1 VSTTFSGWIIVLTSV
16 DTFLSVKYPT
26 KFQFVKSFK
35 AQIIIILSL
44 SVLFCSLYST
54 DWIYMVINPEF
65 GCLVVKAKTAKT
77 SKKAK
82 TFYLNIILG
91 CLSIIFPFLFMLLTN
106 ILIFLQL
113 LKKSQINRNNFKRA
127 KNLFRVSVGLNFLF
141 LISTMPAL
149 IVFLISN
156 LSNVVFSSSP
166 VFFLFLNLLSYIY
179 YSLDFFVYL
188 IANRLFRKKFYDL
201 IKLCYILNKKCKN
214 DDSTR
219 DGRLQIPRNRVKKL
233 VETNL

>member
-1 VSTTFSGWIIVLTSV
+1 
-16 DTFLSVKYPT
+16 
-26 KFQFVKSFK
+26 
-35 AQIIIILSL
+35 
-44 SVLFCSLYST
+44 
-54 DWIYMVINPEF
+54 
-65 GCLVVKAKTAKT
+65 
-77 SKKAK
+77 
-82 TFYLNIILG
+82 
-91 CLSIIFPFLFMLLTN
+91 MLLTN

-127 KNLFRVSVGLNFLF
+127 KNLFRVSVGLNLLF
-141 LISTMPAL
+141 LISTMPAM
-149 IVFLISN
+149 IVFLINN
-156 LSNVVFSSSP
+156 LSNVVFSSFNSP
-166 VFFLFLNLLSYIY
+166 MFFLLLNMLSYIY

-201 IKLCYILNKKCKN
+201 IKLCCILNKKCKN